1 MTPTRIFIDYWNFQ
15 LQWQKRSPKPCDW
28 SKLPNALVA
37 SAAAIAPQFGALRL
51 DDIRV
56 YASVNPDR
64 PSDGKLRNWLET
76 FLDRQPGFRVFIR
89 ERKSRVKPVH
99 CRRCGKD
106 TEECPYCHAKF
117 ERAAEKGVDSAV
129 LTDMFSLAWEQAYE
143 VAILVSGDADMVP
156 AVEKIQ
162 DKGLK
167 IINATWT
174 KWGHQLAK
182 TCWASFDIDPLLSQL
197 SR

>member
-15 LQWQKRSPKPCDW
+15 LQWQKGSQKPCDW
-28 SKLPNALVA
+28 SRLPNALVA

-89 ERKSRVKPVH
+89 ERKSRVKPV
-99 CRRCGKD
+99 
-106 TEECPYCHAKF
+106 TA
-117 ERAAEKGVDSAV
+117 DSA
-129 LTDMFSLAWEQAYE
+129 
-143 VAILVSGDADMVP
+143 
-156 AVEKIQ
+156 
-162 DKGLK
+162 
-167 IINATWT
+167 
-174 KWGHQLAK
+174 AK
-182 TCWASFDIDPLLSQL
+182 TPRNAHIATLSLNAPRRRASIL
-197 SR
+197 RC